1 MVHPVI
7 IHFRWG
13 CSILNQQFLDTTI
26 HWKPG
31 FSILTGFSTINHP
44 AVVGTS
50 IYGTPSCFNGNDSD
64 ALWGS
69 RKGSDYQEL
78 EARAWI
84 SRLSPTQKK
93 YTYIYNMYI
102 ITYVC
107 IMVSKHI
114 RCKPAKLR
122 GSLEINSEM
131 VPAQFFLPKQCVHT
145 EGFLR

>member
-13 CSILNQQFLDTTI
+13 CSILNQQFFGYHHLLETRI
-26 HWKPG
+26 FNFNRIFNYKP
-31 FSILTGFSTINHP
+31 S
-44 AVVGTS
+44 
-50 IYGTPSCFNGNDSD
+50 SCCGYLHLWNPQLLQWQRFWCI
-64 ALWGS
+64 WGS

-84 SRLSPTQKK
+84 SRLSKQKK
-93 YTYIYNMYI
+93 KNNVYI

-145 EGFLR
+145 EGFLRLR